1 MTVVIQE
8 KKYPVSITH
17 RAKKRIILRFKND
30 VFFVS
35 SPKKTPIS
43 WIEKQILLHGEKLIA
58 RMQNIPVSWNEKG
71 MYLLGSWV
79 DKNKLYKTFSVEE
92 LISMADFMKHRSLK
106 EWFLTLLTKRVKD
119 WQKTLNISTPYL
131 VRLRNMSTRLG
142 SNSLRTKR
150 LTFALKLVHFS
161 WSIID
166 AVIVHELIHDRHFD
180 HSPRF
185 HQALRDAYPRYDEEH
200 AKILKGQHQ

>member
-1 MTVVIQE
+1 MIVVIQE

-17 RAKKRIILRFKND
+17 RAKKRTILRFKND

-35 SPKKTPIS
+35 SPKKTPSS
-43 WIEKQILLHGEKLIA
+43 WIEKQIYLHGEKLIA
-58 RMQNIPVSWNEKG
+58 RMQKIPVSWNEKG

-79 DKNKLYKTFSVEE
+79 DRNKLHKTFSVEE
-92 LISMADFMKHRSLK
+92 LTSMADFMKHRSLK

-119 WQKTLNISTPYL
+119 WQKTLNIQTLYL
-131 VRLRNMSTRLG
+131 VRVRTMSTRLG
-142 SNSLRTKR
+142 SNSRRTKR

>member
-1 MTVVIQE
+1 MTVVIQG

-17 RAKKRIILRFKND
+17 RAKKRTILRFKND

-35 SPKKTPIS
+35 SPKKTPSS
-43 WIEKQILLHGEKLIA
+43 WIEKQIYLHGEKLIQ
-58 RMQNIPVSWNEKG
+58 RIQNIPVSWTDQG
-71 MYLLGSWV
+71 MYLLGTWIEQPRV
-79 DKNKLYKTFSVEE
+79 LKTFR
-92 LISMADFMKHRSLK
+92 ISESMSMVTLMKHRFVK

-119 WQKTLNISTPYL
+119 WQKTLNIQTQYL
-131 VRLRNMSTRLG
+131 VRVRIMSTRLG
-142 SNSLRTKR
+142 SNSRRTKR
-150 LTFALKLVHFS
+150 LTFALKLIHYA
-161 WSIID
+161 WPIID

-185 HQALRDAYPRYDEEH
+185 YQALRDAYPRYDEEH

>member
-17 RAKKRIILRFKND
+17 RAKKRTILRFKND

-79 DKNKLYKTFSVEE
+79 DRNKLHKTFSVEE
-92 LISMADFMKHRSLK
+92 LTSMADFMKHRSLK
-106 EWFLTLLTKRVKD
+106 EWFLTLLTKRVQD
-119 WQKTLNISTPYL
+119 WQKTLNIQTPYL
-131 VRLRNMSTRLG
+131 VRVRNMSTRLG
-142 SNSLRTKR
+142 SNSRRTKR
-150 LTFALKLVHFS
+150 LTFALKLLHFS
-161 WSIID
+161 WSMID